1 MNYKHNEIK
10 EYFINYLTEN
20 SEYINC
26 ILDNDDIYDLHHK
39 AFNTD
44 YYIIGTYKA
53 TQWLGDEV
61 FNIINFIK
69 EYEVDNFGEVNTD
82 FSNPEKIV
90 TMYVYIIGEQLVS
103 ELHNLK
109 FTDLCHN
116 NVQDMISHLN
126 DFKEVA

>member
-20 SEYINC
+20 SEYIND
-26 ILDNDDIYDLHHK
+26 ILNKDDIYDLHHH

-53 TQWLGDEV
+53 TQWLGNEV

-69 EYEVDNFGEVNTD
+69 EYEINNFGEINTD
-82 FSNPEKIV
+82 FSNPEEIV
-90 TMYVYIIGEQLVS
+90 NMYVYIIGESLVS
-103 ELHNLK
+103 ELHNIK
-109 FTDLCHN
+109 YINSVKDF
-116 NVQDMISHLN
+116 IAHLN
-126 DFKEVA
+126 DLKKVA

>member
-20 SEYINC
+20 SEYIND
-26 ILDNDDIYDLHHK
+26 ILIKDDIYDLHHY
-39 AFNTD
+39 AFNSD

-69 EYEVDNFGEVNTD
+69 EYENDNFGEVYTD
-82 FSNPEKIV
+82 FSSPENIV
-90 TMYVYIIGEQLVS
+90 NKYVCIIGESLVS
-103 ELHNLK
+103 ELHNIK
-109 FTDLCHN
+109 YANSVEDF
-116 NVQDMISHLN
+116 ISHLN
-126 DFKEVA
+126 DLKEVA

>member
-20 SEYINC
+20 SEYIND
-26 ILDNDDIYDLHHK
+26 ILNKDDIYDLHHK

-69 EYEVDNFGEVNTD
+69 EYENNNFGEVNTD

-90 TMYVYIIGEQLVS
+90 NMYVYIIGESLVS
-103 ELHNLK
+103 ELHNIK
-109 FTDLCHN
+109 YANSVEDF
-116 NVQDMISHLN
+116 ISHLN

>member
-10 EYFINYLTEN
+10 EYLINYLTEN

-44 YYIIGTYKA
+44 NYIEGTYQS
-53 TQWLGDEV
+53 TQWLGNEV

-69 EYEVDNFGEVNTD
+69 EYEVDNFGEVYTD
-82 FSNPEKIV
+82 FSSPEKIV
-90 TMYVYIIGEQLVS
+90 NMYVYIIGESLVS
-103 ELHNLK
+103 ELHNIK
-109 FTDLCHN
+109 YANSVNDF
-116 NVQDMISHLN
+116 IAHLN
-126 DFKEVA
+126 DLKEVA

>member
-20 SEYINC
+20 SEYIND
-26 ILDNDDIYDLHHK
+26 ILNKDDIYDLHHH

-53 TQWLGDEV
+53 TQWLGNQV

-69 EYEVDNFGEVNTD
+69 EYEINNFGEINTD
-82 FSNPEKIV
+82 FSNPEEIV
-90 TMYVYIIGEQLVS
+90 NMYVYIIGESLVS
-103 ELHNLK
+103 ELHNIK
-109 FTDLCHN
+109 YINSVEDF
-116 NVQDMISHLN
+116 IAHLN
-126 DFKEVA
+126 DLKEVA